1 LKRGF
6 KSPVTPRLEEITKDL
21 FFFGK
26 DGMGMDDIEDDEQD
40 RFWDN
45 SEEDSFEESEGDVE
59 IHIAECNDIQDD
71 SARYWD
77 KS

>member
-1 LKRGF
+1 
-6 KSPVTPRLEEITKDL
+6 
-21 FFFGK
+21 
-26 DGMGMDDIEDDEQD
+26 MDDIEDDEQD

-77 KS
+77 KSQDQSGEESGGDVKKL